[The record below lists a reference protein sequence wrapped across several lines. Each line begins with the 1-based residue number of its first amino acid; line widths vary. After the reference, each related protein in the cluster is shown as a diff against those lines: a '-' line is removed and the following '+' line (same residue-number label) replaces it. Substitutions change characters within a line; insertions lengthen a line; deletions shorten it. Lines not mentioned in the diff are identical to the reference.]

1 MSALSNNNSG
11 GGLGIVL
18 VTGATGTIG
27 KEAVSLLAHS
37 AAGWDSI
44 RIGTRSPT
52 GASAQMLCAYDPARI
67 EAVKLDF
74 ADQNTVDAA
83 VAGVS
88 VIVFIADFAET
99 TTKALIDAVTASP
112 TAPFVVKVSVIGARI
127 PKDGEE
133 ISFFPKM
140 HGLSE
145 QAIDQAGIPMAAV
158 QPTALSKHLS
168 FMNPVVYTPGNGDVY
183 CPSHMMA
190 RFMDYRDVEFAVA
203 IAEDPTEAIIPQT
216 VPADRPR
223 AGQRHRLPAG
233 CPRWEVR
240 TSRGT
245 RTWPLRGQALEV
257 LGEKSPLCT
266 PRAPSH
272 GPDSGPGGLC
282 ALSAGRPVHRQ
293 VHYGPSALYRKR

>member
-1 MSALSNNNSG
+1 MSALSNNNSGEGKSTG

-83 VAGVS
+83 VAGVT
-88 VIVFIADFAET
+88 VIVFIADFAEA
-99 TTKALIDAVTASP
+99 TTKALIDAVKSSP

-145 QAIDQAGIPMAAV
+145 QAIDQAGIRMASV
-158 QPTALSKHLS
+158 QPTALAKHLS
-168 FMNPVVYTPGNGDVY
+168 FMNPVVYNT
-183 CPSHMMA
+183 
-190 RFMDYRDVEFAVA
+190 
-203 IAEDPTEAIIPQT
+203 
-216 VPADRPR
+216 RPIT
-223 AGQRHRLPAG
+223 A
-233 CPRWEVR
+233 
-240 TSRGT
+240 TSN
-245 RTWPLRGQALEV
+245 
-257 LGEKSPLCT
+257 C
-266 PRAPSH
+266 
-272 GPDSGPGGLC
+272 
-282 ALSAGRPVHRQ
+282 LSATRW
-293 VHYGPSALYRKR
+293 A